1 MNFYMWDRL
10 DKNKADCEI
19 QVNFCRVNSL
29 QMKALLQVQRFEE
42 FLKVKDQQQ
51 SAQWLRGLWQGKQ
64 IIESPVRFQD
74 KLITNPF
81 LVTGAIKNHVF
92 NYSMP
97 NYINEKQLNLESYFF
112 QL

>member
-29 QMKALLQVQRFEE
+29 QMKALLPVQRFEE

-51 SAQWLRGLWQGKQ
+51 SAQWLRGPWQGKQ
-64 IIESPVRFQD
+64 IKGSLVRIQD
-74 KLITNPF
+74 KLNPF
-81 LVTGAIKNHVF
+81 LEARVF
-92 NYSMP
+92 
-97 NYINEKQLNLESYFF
+97 
-112 QL
+112 

>member
-19 QVNFCRVNSL
+19 QVYLCGVNSL

-42 FLKVKDQQQ
+42 FLNVKDQLQ
-51 SAQWLRGLWQGKQ
+51 SAQWLRDQWHGKQ
-64 IIESPVRFQD
+64 NKGSLVRFQE

-81 LVTGAIKNHVF
+81 LETGVIKNHV
-92 NYSMP
+92 
-97 NYINEKQLNLESYFF
+97 LN
-112 QL
+112 

>member
-42 FLKVKDQQQ
+42 FLNVKDQLQ
-51 SAQWLRGLWQGKQ
+51 SAQWLRDQWHGKQ
-64 IIESPVRFQD
+64 NKGSLVRFQE
-74 KLITNPF
+74 KLITNPS
-81 LVTGAIKNHVF
+81 LETGV
-92 NYSMP
+92 
-97 NYINEKQLNLESYFF
+97 
-112 QL
+112 